1 LCHASPQPASGAV
14 LRPQDLKEAEQK
26 PVDLSPHAIAGFSP
40 TGRQAPSHANLHC
53 RSGEVNMTTRI
64 GIAGITGRMGRLLA
78 EEVAAAEAD
87 LTGGTGRG
95 GSSSADVTRF
105 QDVAAMAA
113 ASDVVIDFTN
123 AATAQ
128 ATAAAMAASG
138 KAWVLGTSGLSA
150 ADEAAVEQAAARIPV
165 VYAANFSAGVN
176 LVLALA
182 ERMGAALPAEAYDA
196 EIVEM
201 HHRQKVDA
209 PSGTAIGM
217 GRAVAKGRGVRLD
230 DVIESGRHGHTGARK
245 TGAIGFAALR
255 GGQVVGEHSL
265 IFAAASEHIVLTHR
279 AFDRRTFA
287 TGAVRAALWAVSQS
301 AGLYSMMDVLGMR

>member
-1 LCHASPQPASGAV
+1 
-14 LRPQDLKEAEQK
+14 
-26 PVDLSPHAIAGFSP
+26 
-40 TGRQAPSHANLHC
+40 
-53 RSGEVNMTTRI
+53 MTTKI

-78 EEVAAAEAD
+78 EEVGTAGAILVGGVSRGEGSAFAD
-87 LTGGTGRG
+87 L
-95 GSSSADVTRF
+95 
-105 QDVAAMAA
+105 AALAA

-128 ATAAAMAASG
+128 STAIAMAAAG
-138 KAWVLGTSGLSA
+138 KPWVLGTSGLSA
-150 ADEAAVEQAAARIPV
+150 ADEAAVERATARIPV
-165 VYAANFSAGVN
+165 VYASNFSAGVN

-217 GRAVAKGRGVRLD
+217 GRAVAKGRGMQLD
-230 DVIESGRHGHTGARK
+230 EVMESGRHGHTGARK

-265 IFAAASEHIVLTHR
+265 IFAAGSEHIVLTHR

-287 TGAVRAALWAVSQS
+287 TGAVRAAIWSVSQPP
-301 AGLYSMMDVLGMR
+301 GLYSMMDVLGMA